1 MIRLIRFACMCTAG
15 GPTITNA
22 ATRRCLS
29 ATPRH
34 RAAPPSATSIHI
46 LRVRTCPAR
55 DDIIGGIAATTK
67 AYYLYGW
74 IMLHPSG
81 AYVTFT
87 QAEAESAVIAVYA

>member
-1 MIRLIRFACMCTAG
+1 
-15 GPTITNA
+15 
-22 ATRRCLS
+22 
-29 ATPRH
+29 
-34 RAAPPSATSIHI
+34 
-46 LRVRTCPAR
+46 VRTCPAR

-87 QAEAESAVIAVYA
+87 QAEAESAVIAVYATAMTGIVNSISMIEL